1 MDLIVNHSENMYL
14 NDDLFYIDMIC
25 ENICLNDVLF
35 YINMIG
41 ENICLNDVLFEKV
54 ICAVNMLMECLV
66 KCWCLS
72 L

>member
-1 MDLIVNHSENMYL
+1 MIGENICL
-14 NDDLFYIDMIC
+14 NEVLFYINMIC
-25 ENICLNDVLF
+25 ENMYLNDVLF

-54 ICAVNMLMECLV
+54 ICAVNMLMKCLV
-66 KCWCLS
+66 KCWGLS